1 MCRHNRPGPS
11 RYYQSSQVKQ
21 AMQELSIESVYATL
35 DHKQIIVYFV
45 GLQIK
50 VSGF

>member
-11 RYYQSSQVKQ
+11 STSQVKQ
-21 AMQELSIESVYATL
+21 AMQELSIESVYATR